1 MGGNRRYLLS
11 AEVIVYVV
19 LVLIVLTMIAHPQY
33 VVVAQKETPLDPA
46 PLLKL
51 LQDTL
56 SLIIGN
62 QYGSASSLCSES
74 LNVSLPPDVS
84 YLHVRLYERLLKLS
98 KLMEKSG
105 RLVREASAGS
115 PKVKEVI
122 YELYGVKIE
131 LEDLISDYVGRLSK
145 YFKDSATRYVMMRY
159 SRELINELMIKVDN
173 TINNL
178 IKVYLQG
185 GLNITKGK
193 RLLYIL
199 ISVPD
204 KIEGGKDFNIT
215 LTIKALANIS
225 EVNTSL
231 TVIFANAIVKDL
243 VTTLPV
249 NESIVITMKA
259 PQAEELMGGGV
270 KLSEELPVKITV
282 VAKGVLGNETIAD
295 YVSVTSTLT
304 YSRPPCTFSIP
315 SIIYPNQSMKIHI
328 ISRAEMVLNL
338 TVYINKLESK
348 YLLLKSLIK
357 PGDNVFIVK
366 LKNLTVGLHKLI
378 FVTEPKGPYL
388 GLTYS
393 ATFTVIK
400 PPLTAIVNTRGVVI
414 APPFTSPLYVYVN
427 IPIPYKLIVYVG
439 NAKVLEHT
447 YTNKSKVAL
456 NLPIPFTLL
465 MWRYEVKVEVQALNP
480 KYGSVV
486 RSLTIYVINLPLL
499 IAAVIASGF
508 AMIASVSSS
517 RYVSFSLKSL
527 IHGLRKALIVS
538 GELKEAVKPVEAPI
552 PRFRRPRL
560 LKLYRRFLRIISK
573 YVGLPKRS
581 ETLREFYR
589 RLSMRISDRLRKLVG
604 RFLSMYEVDLYSS
617 HEVDIGKAEEVIRRL
632 EEVGSE

>member
-11 AEVIVYVV
+11 AEVIVYVA

-74 LNVSLPPDVS
+74 LNVSLPSDVS
-84 YLHVRLYERLLKLS
+84 YLHVRLYDKLLKLS

-131 LEDLISDYVGRLSK
+131 LEDLISDYVSRLSK

-159 SRELINELMIKVDN
+159 SRKLINELMTKVDN

-185 GLNITKGK
+185 SLNITKGK

-204 KIEGGKDFNIT
+204 KIDGGKDFIIT

-231 TVIFANAIVKDL
+231 TVIFANAIVKGL

-259 PQAEELMGGGV
+259 PQAEELMSSGV

-295 YVSVTSTLT
+295 YVSETSTLT

-338 TVYINKLESK
+338 TVYIDKLESK

-400 PPLTAIVNTRGVVI
+400 SPLTAIVNTQGVII

-427 IPIPYKLIVYVG
+427 IPIPYKLKVYVG

-447 YTNKSKVAL
+447 YTNKSKVTL

-499 IAAVIASGF
+499 IAAAIASGF
-508 AMIASVSSS
+508 AVIASVSS

-617 HEVDIGKAEEVIRRL
+617 HEVDVGKAEEVIRRL